1 MYTVANLE
9 FGATREFGA
18 TPCTRGGR
26 ACLWGSAIKRLGLQE
41 RESNEKHELRMRQI
55 RRVWPFLIQVVV
67 DCLLIGLITFVCYRL
82 QLNLSVTAFVYLIVI
97 VFQALIGS
105 FASSAA
111 VSLGAVLC
119 LDFFFVPPLF
129 SFEVTNP
136 LDILALI
143 SFLTTGLVI
152 TGLTTRVREEAAI
165 SEHQRR
171 QVDRLYQLAQALLAL
186 DPEKT
191 AYPRS
196 IELFKDA
203 LGLRAVCLFDAA
215 KAEIHCTGISLNGL
229 ADQTRAAYTSGG
241 DHADAH
247 SGVLI
252 RCLRAAGKTIGAIGL
267 EGLRD
272 PELTAGHLCAMA
284 ATMLERTHAFNQASH
299 AVAAAQTELFRGAVL
314 DALAHEFKTPLA
326 TIVAAAGGLRDL
338 GPLGPEQR
346 ELTDIVETEAS
357 RLSLLTTRL
366 LRTAQLDREEVK
378 PQLEFTD
385 IADMVTGLAE
395 QYSRQWTDRKLSIRT
410 ETDATGVMADPEL
423 LQLALRQLLDNACK
437 YSAPGSAVSVSID
450 SQDKWVAIQTSNSGS
465 LIRPSE
471 RSRIFER
478 FYRGAE
484 AAHTAPGS
492 GLGLYVARKIVHA
505 HGGSLELEPGMTP
518 NKDTAFRLALPRAGE
533 SPDCFRECFGVSA
546 GLATHKGSASL

>member
-1 MYTVANLE
+1 MW
-9 FGATREFGA
+9 
-18 TPCTRGGR
+18 R
-26 ACLWGSAIKRLGLQE
+26 AAIKGQARKNA
-41 RESNEKHELRMRQI
+41 RVMTKHERMRQI
-55 RRVWPFLIQVVV
+55 HRIWPSLIRTVLG
-67 DCLLIGLITFVCYRL
+67 CLLIGLITLVCYRL
-82 QLNLSVTAFVYLIVI
+82 QLNLSVTGFIYLIVI
-97 VFQALIGS
+97 VLQSLVGN

-111 VSLGAVLC
+111 VSLVAVLC
-119 LDFFFVPPLF
+119 LDYFFTRPVF

-152 TGLTTRVREEAAI
+152 TRLNTRVRDQAAI
-165 SEHQRR
+165 SDHQRR
-171 QVDRLYQLAQALLAL
+171 QVDRLYRLAQALLAL

-191 AYPRS
+191 AYAGS
-196 IELFKDA
+196 IGLFQDVF
-203 LGLRAVCLFDAA
+203 GLRAVCLFDGAN
-215 KAEIHCTGISLNGL
+215 AEIHCTDNCPNSL
-229 ADQTRAAYTSGG
+229 ADQTRAAYSSGREREDVDSGTS
-241 DHADAH
+241 
-247 SGVLI
+247 I
-252 RCLRAAGKTIGAIGL
+252 RCLRAAGKTIGAIGF
-267 EGLRD
+267 EGLQEKELMAG
-272 PELTAGHLCAMA
+272 PLSALTAA
-284 ATMLERTHAFNQASH
+284 MLERAHAFRHASH
-299 AVAAAQTELFRGAVL
+299 AAAAAQTELFRGAIL

-326 TIVAAAGGLRDL
+326 TIVTAAGGVRDL
-338 GPLGPEQR
+338 GPLGPEQL

-378 PQLEFTD
+378 PQLELTD
-385 IADMVTGLAE
+385 IVGLVAGLAD

-410 ETDATGVMADPEL
+410 ETDSSAVMADPEL

-450 SQDKWVAIQTSNSGS
+450 SQDKWVAVRTSNSGS
-465 LIRPSE
+465 RIRPSE

-505 HGGSLELEPGMTP
+505 HGGSLDLETGMTTNS
-518 NKDTAFRLALPRAGE
+518 NKDTAFRLALPRAGA
-533 SPDCFRECFGVSA
+533 EC
-546 GLATHKGSASL
+546 